1 MYRYQS
7 KTDDNDIIINSW
19 NNEDMKRFLIAYEFG
34 KILLKS
40 PKQENNELTGLN
52 RFLESIFAKQY
63 ATNLLL
69 PDKLQDKL
77 IKQIIHEENFDNKA
91 ITNSMKEIIIV
102 KLAKRAIL
110 PIGIVINKI
119 ERYQF

>member
-102 KLAKRAIL
+102 KLAKKAIL